1 MNDRVELAYA
11 NEELERLHAVLLDI
25 LKEIIRVCTLL
36 DIEFFTIGGTAIG
49 AKYYEGFVP
58 CDDDID
64 LGMSRDNY
72 NRFIKEAPGVFKPG
86 YFLQHPNTEPKTPFY
101 FTKIRKDN
109 TLFVQEKYKD
119 MDIHHGIFIDIF
131 PFDRVPDNPLVSK
144 IHRRIVQFLE
154 GSFNRRQVKSAV
166 IESQPNWPAFISKP
180 MIELRWRLIRLI
192 PRHFFI
198 WRLNLVSSAF
208 DKRKTSYWDVIKS
221 SVDKI
226 SDESI
231 SHLLIACFEG
241 LEIKIPGDIDNY
253 LKNHYPGL
261 QSKEQIIPL
270 WKSHAPFK
278 LSFEKGLTCHS

>member
-1 MNDRVELAYA
+1 MENDYT
-11 NEELERLHAVLLDI
+11 NKQLEQLHYYLLDI
-25 LKEIIRVCTLL
+25 LKEIIRVCDILK
-36 DIEFFTIGGTAIG
+36 IEFFTTGGTAIG

-64 LGMSRDNY
+64 LGMTRVNY
-72 NRFIKEAPGVFKPG
+72 TRFIKEAPAILKPG
-86 YFLQHPNTEPKTPFY
+86 YFLQHFYTEKNTPFY
-101 FTKIRKDN
+101 FIKVRKDN
-109 TLFVQEKYKD
+109 TLFIQENYKD
-119 MDIHHGIFIDIF
+119 MNIHHGIFIDIF
-131 PFDRVPDNPLVSK
+131 PFDRVPDNPVIAR
-144 IHRRIVQFLE
+144 IHRRIVQFFE
-154 GSFNRRQVKSAV
+154 GSFNRRQTKLAV

-231 SHLLIACFEG
+231 SHLQIALFEG

-253 LKNHYPGL
+253 LRNHYPDL

-278 LSFEKGLTCHS
+278 LSFKKD